1 METLAYFIRP
11 VVDPKSQVAIVTIFF
26 LILLDLLVGIVG
38 AIATHTFSSEKMRA
52 GLLHKFMELS
62 AIALSIILDGALIG
76 GIDLAIQPLVI
87 VTCVYIGIME
97 TGSILEL
104 IKKYD
109 PDAEGLVG
117 YLTSFVAPKD
127 APREEPQPVPVTVT
141 NYQQP
146 IDPDATADLGRH
158 LRGE

>member
-1 METLAYFIRP
+1 MGGHPFGYFVAP
-11 VVDPKSQVAIVTIFF
+11 LMDQKSQVAIVTIFF
-26 LILLDLLVGIVG
+26 LIALDLLVGIVG
-38 AIATHTFSSEKMRA
+38 AWVTHTFSSEKMRA

-76 GIDLAIQPLVI
+76 GIDLALQPLVI
-87 VTCVYIGIME
+87 ATCVYIGIME

-127 APREEPQPVPVTVT
+127 APRGTDGAYGKHMGDTAE
-141 NYQQP
+141 
-146 IDPDATADLGRH
+146 IDASDRLWGK
-158 LRGE
+158 